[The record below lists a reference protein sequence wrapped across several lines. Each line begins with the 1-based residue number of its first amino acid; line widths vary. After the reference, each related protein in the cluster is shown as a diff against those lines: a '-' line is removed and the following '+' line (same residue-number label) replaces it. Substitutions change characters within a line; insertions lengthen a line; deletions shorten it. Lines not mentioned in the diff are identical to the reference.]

1 MRTLLSVV
9 ITIAGTLSL
18 PAMAAAPVIY
28 KCVAANGKVTY
39 SESPCYG
46 EAWHRFGT
54 PPPNKAIRD
63 QETAQAAPKAAPAPK
78 GDVAR
83 PRVVKL
89 PTPP

>member
-1 MRTLLSVV
+1 MHSLPSVLLA
-9 ITIAGTLSL
+9 IAGTVAI
-18 PAMAAAPVIY
+18 PALAAAPVIY
-28 KCVAANGKVTY
+28 KCVGNEGKVTY

-46 EAWHRFGT
+46 ETWHRFGT
-54 PPPNKAIRD
+54 PPPDKDVRG
-63 QETAQAAPKAAPAPK
+63 QESAQAAPKTAPAPK